1 LKTKI
6 VWLLFALIGCAVFNG
21 MVEVGQ
27 PSIDALIAVDQ
38 LEDSEA
44 AALTMRSVSRFENAI
59 PLLSYGAVALFGLLL
74 FYKELTSFVRS
85 AVERI

>member
-1 LKTKI
+1 ML
-6 VWLLFALIGCAVFNG
+6 NG

-27 PSIDALIAVDQ
+27 PSIDAIIAVDQ

-59 PLLSYGAVALFGLLL
+59 PMLSYGAVALFGLLL
-74 FYKELTSFVRS
+74 FWRDISS
-85 AVERI
+85 AMKNAIEDM

>member
-1 LKTKI
+1 MKTRAI
-6 VWLLFALIGCAVFNG
+6 LLLLAFGACVVLNG

-27 PSIDALIAVDQ
+27 PSIDAIIAVDQ

-59 PLLSYGAVALFGLLL
+59 PMLSYGAVALFGLLL
-74 FYKELTSFVRS
+74 FWRDISS
-85 AVERI
+85 AMKNAIEDM